1 MTTGLILMESAL
13 TPLAKSVLLP
23 FGLSTEMSPT
33 DAAIQKK
40 NYGSGTTIFII
51 SNEEKWKI

>member
-1 MTTGLILMESAL
+1 MTTGLILTESAL

-40 NYGSGTTIFII
+40 NHGSGTTIFII